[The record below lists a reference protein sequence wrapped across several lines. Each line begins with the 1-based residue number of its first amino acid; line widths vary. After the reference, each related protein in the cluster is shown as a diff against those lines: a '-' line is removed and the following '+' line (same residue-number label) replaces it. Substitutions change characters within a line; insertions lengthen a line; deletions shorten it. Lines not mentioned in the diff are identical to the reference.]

1 MRKDRDSSMEILNW
15 LTSQNISLC
24 LMKEA
29 AFQADSEREIQKG
42 NTEIFLKS
50 QRKKKIPSLRR

>member
-15 LTSQNISLC
+15 LISQNISLR

-29 AFQADSEREIQKG
+29 AF
-42 NTEIFLKS
+42 
-50 QRKKKIPSLRR
+50 